1 MKQGTAKLAEVY
13 CFIHEALRPVGKARR
28 QIAAVPPSNSRPAP
42 HSNLEKA
49 NSLKTT
55 PVLAQRW
62 AVWSILTK
70 NNSCR
75 RLLGLPMRNSLSGM
89 FVQCNLLSF
98 GELLR
103 KSIFAFRGRIQS
115 SNNTV
120 IKCMVNSMAPLV
132 SNVWKWWRTT
142 LYTGHVTV

>member
-1 MKQGTAKLAEVY
+1 MGQAQINVRTRACSRTSNARTKQAALTHNVRGKELNKLRVSY
-13 CFIHEALRPVGKARR
+13 
-28 QIAAVPPSNSRPAP
+28 
-42 HSNLEKA
+42 
-49 NSLKTT
+49 
-55 PVLAQRW
+55 
-62 AVWSILTK
+62 

-75 RLLGLPMRNSLSGM
+75 RLLGLPMRNSASGM

-103 KSIFAFRGRIQS
+103 KSIIAFRGRIQS
-115 SNNTV
+115 SNNTI
-120 IKCMVNSMAPLV
+120 IKCMVNSVAPLV